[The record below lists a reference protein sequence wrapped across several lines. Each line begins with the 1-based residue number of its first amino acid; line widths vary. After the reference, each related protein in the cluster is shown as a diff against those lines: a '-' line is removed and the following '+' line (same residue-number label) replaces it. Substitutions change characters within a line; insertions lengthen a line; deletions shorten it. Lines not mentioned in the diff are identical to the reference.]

1 MRDHSWRVRGLAIL
15 LAFLLATP
23 DLLQARYKPTSGSV
37 GGVTYEQ
44 EIQMGQQAAQQVR
57 RQLPLLPDSSPI
69 TQYVQRLGQDL
80 AAHAPGYRWPFNFH
94 VVNQKDIN
102 AFALPGGPI
111 FVNLGTIQAA
121 DNEAQLAGV
130 IAHEISH
137 VVQRHAMR
145 AAVKEYKAQVG
156 LGILGALLGGGTLGS
171 LARAGIGFGANSYFL
186 KNSRGNESEADL
198 VGTDVM
204 YDTGYDP
211 HAMADFFKKLEGEG
225 DARGSQF
232 FSDHPNP
239 GNRYEAVTRE
249 LGTLPGRAN
258 YRRDSPEFQNVKRLA
273 LGMKPLTAEQIAQQQ
288 RESGAGGPISSDVGE
303 PSGSMKTMQHSAY
316 TVQYPSNWQA
326 YGDGNSTV
334 TIAPQGGVGQ
344 DPSGQS
350 AIAYG
355 VIIDGFDSENQED
368 TLDQETHALIQSLQH
383 ANPQLRQVGRDEDIR
398 VNGVPAKSADLV
410 GVSPITDS
418 SGARQRER
426 NWLVS
431 MRMGNG
437 SLVYLVFI
445 APQNDYNRL
454 RPTFEQMLRTFRLN
468 QQ

>member
-1 MRDHSWRVRGLAIL
+1 MRKQGFIVRWLVFQL
-15 LAFLLATP
+15 LLSSCV
-23 DLLQARYKPTSGSV
+23 LQARVQPTSGIDVFSPQ
-37 GGVTYEQ
+37 E
-44 EIQMGQQAAQQVR
+44 EIQAGKEAAAEAKKK
-57 RQLPLLPDSSPI
+57 LPLLPDSDPVV
-69 TQYVQRLGQDL
+69 QYVQSLGRKL
-80 AAHAPGYRWPFNFH
+80 VAHAPGEKWPYEFH
-94 VVNQKDIN
+94 VVNQKEIN

-121 DNEAQLAGV
+121 DNEAELAGV

-156 LGILGALLGGGTLGS
+156 LGILGALLGGGTLAS
-171 LARAGIGFGANSYFL
+171 LARAGISFGANSYFL
-186 KNSRGNESEADL
+186 KNSRANESEADL
-198 VGTDVM
+198 IGTDTM

-211 HAMADFFKKLEGEG
+211 HAMADFFKKLESEG
-225 DARGSQF
+225 GSRSAQF

-249 LGTLPGRAN
+249 LQTLPPKSS
-258 YRRDSPEFQNVKRLA
+258 YRRDSPEFQNIKRMVG
-273 LGMKPLTAEQIAQQQ
+273 GMKPLSAQQIAQQQ
-288 RESGAGGPISSDVGE
+288 RQGGAGGQISSSIGE
-303 PSGSMKTMQHSAY
+303 PSGSMQTLQHSAY
-316 TVQYPSNWQA
+316 TIQYPSNWRA
-326 YGDGNSTV
+326 YGDANSTV

-344 DPSGQS
+344 DQSGQS
-350 AIAYG
+350 AVAYG
-355 VIIDGFDSENQED
+355 VIVDGFDSENPD
-368 TLDQETHALIQSLQH
+368 DNLDQETHALVQSLQH

-410 GVSPITDS
+410 GISPVADS
-418 SGARQRER
+418 TGRQQRER
-426 NWLVS
+426 DWLIS
-431 MRMGNG
+431 MRMSNG

-445 APQNDYNRL
+445 APQDEYNSL

>member
-1 MRDHSWRVRGLAIL
+1 MRDHSWTMRGVALL
-15 LAFLLATP
+15 LALILADP
-23 DLLQARYKPTSGSV
+23 ASLEARYKPTSGSV

-44 EIQMGQQAAQQVR
+44 EIQMGQQAEQQVR
-57 RQLPLLPDSSPI
+57 RQLPVLPDSSPI
-69 TQYVQRLGQDL
+69 TQYVQRLGRDL

-94 VVNQKDIN
+94 VVNQKEIN

-111 FVNLGTIQAA
+111 FVNLGTIQAS

-130 IAHEISH
+130 MAHEISH

-156 LGILGALLGGGTLGS
+156 LGILGALLGGGAIGS
-171 LARAGIGFGANSYFL
+171 LARAGISFGANSYFL
-186 KNSRGNESEADL
+186 KNSRGNENEADL
-198 VGTDVM
+198 IGTDIM

-211 HAMADFFKKLEGEG
+211 HAMADFFKKLESESGS
-225 DARGSQF
+225 RGSQF

-249 LGTLPGRAN
+249 LETLPARGN
-258 YRRDSPEFQNVKRLA
+258 YRRDSPEFQNVKRMAAGL
-273 LGMKPLTAEQIAQQQ
+273 KPLSAQQIAQQQ
-288 RESGAGGPISSDVGE
+288 RQGGASGPVSSGVGE
-303 PSGSMKTMQHSAY
+303 PSSTMQTLQHSAY
-316 TVQYPSNWQA
+316 TLQYPSNWRA
-326 YGDGNSTV
+326 FGDANSTV
-334 TIAPQGGVGQ
+334 TIAPEGGVGQ
-344 DPSGQS
+344 DQSGQS
-350 AIAYG
+350 AVAYG
-355 VIIDGFDSENQED
+355 VIIDGFDSEDPND
-368 TLDQETHALIQSLQH
+368 SLDQETHALVQSLQH

-398 VNGVPAKSADLV
+398 VNGVAAKSADLV
-410 GVSPITDS
+410 GVSPISDS
-418 SGARQRER
+418 SGKQQRER
-426 NWLVS
+426 DWLVS

-445 APQNDYNRL
+445 APQDDYNNL

>member
-1 MRDHSWRVRGLAIL
+1 MRHHSWRVRGLAIM
-15 LAFLLATP
+15 LAFLLANP
-23 DLLQARYKPTSGSV
+23 DVLEARYKPTSGSV

-57 RQLPLLPDSSPI
+57 QQLPVLPDSSPI

-111 FVNLGTIQAA
+111 FVNLGTIRAA

-130 IAHEISH
+130 MAHEISH

-171 LARAGIGFGANSYFL
+171 LARAGISFGANSYFL

-198 VGTDVM
+198 IGADIM

-211 HAMADFFKKLEGEG
+211 HAMADFFKKLEEESG
-225 DARGSQF
+225 ARGSQF
-232 FSDHPNP
+232 FSDHPDP
-239 GNRYEAVTRE
+239 GNRYGAVTRE
-249 LGTLPGRAN
+249 LATLPARSN
-258 YRRDSPEFQNVKRLA
+258 YRSDSQEFQNVKRLA
-273 LGMKPLTAEQIAQQQ
+273 SGMKPLTAQQQ
-288 RESGAGGPISSDVGE
+288 RQSGDAGPISGDVGE
-303 PSGSMKTMQHSAY
+303 PSGSLRTMQHSAY
-316 TVQYPSNWQA
+316 TIQYPSNWQA
-326 YGDGNSTV
+326 YGDANSTV
-334 TIAPQGGVGQ
+334 TIAPQGGLRQ
-344 DPSGQS
+344 DQSGQS
-350 AIAYG
+350 AVAFG

-368 TLDQETHALIQSLQH
+368 TLDQETHELIQSLQH

-398 VNGVPAKSADLV
+398 VNGVSAKSADLI
-410 GVSPITDS
+410 GVSPIADS
-418 SGARQRER
+418 SGGQQRER
-426 NWLVS
+426 DWLVS
-431 MRMGNG
+431 IRMANG